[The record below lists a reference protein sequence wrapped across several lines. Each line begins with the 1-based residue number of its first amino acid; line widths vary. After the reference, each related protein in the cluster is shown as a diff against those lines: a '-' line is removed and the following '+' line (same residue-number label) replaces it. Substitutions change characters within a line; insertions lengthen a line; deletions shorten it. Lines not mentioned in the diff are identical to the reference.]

1 MTGDE
6 GQVVLVATTGGH
18 LTQLF
23 DLAPRLPLRGPRLW
37 VTFDGEQARTLLA
50 NERVAF
56 VPYIGERDLAGVVRA
71 IAHARR
77 ILDGGLGGG
86 TPASAVISTGS
97 GVALAFLPLAALR
110 GIPAHYIESAAR
122 TGRPSLTG
130 RMLRLVPGVRLY
142 RQYPH
147 TARGR
152 WHYGGSVFDGFASAP
167 LPPRPLRRAVVTLGT
182 MDQGFRRLLERLV
195 AILPP
200 ETEVLWQTGA
210 TPTEGL
216 GIHGHRLLSATAL
229 AVAMREADVVIAH
242 AGCGSALTALKA
254 GKCPVLV
261 PRDPQGGEVVDA
273 HQVEIAEWLD
283 AKGLALARHA
293 DRLTLDDL
301 HRAAGRGVSRAA
313 QIPEFRLAGAA

>member
-6 GQVVLVATTGGH
+6 EQVVLVATTGGH

-37 VTFDGEQARTLLA
+37 VTFDSEQARTLLA
-50 NERVAF
+50 GERVAF
-56 VPYIGERDLAGVVRA
+56 VPYVAERDIVGVGRA
-71 IAHARR
+71 MSHARR
-77 ILDGGLGGG
+77 ILAGGLDGGAK
-86 TPASAVISTGS
+86 ASAVVSTGS
-97 GVALAFLPLAALR
+97 AVALAFLPLAALR

-130 RMLRLVPGVRLY
+130 RVLRFVPGVRLY

-147 TARGR
+147 TARGPWR
-152 WHYGGSVFDGFASAP
+152 YGGSVFDGFASTPPAP
-167 LPPRPLRRAVVTLGT
+167 RALRRAVVTLGT

-210 TPTEGL
+210 TPTQGL

-229 AVAMREADVVIAH
+229 AKAMREADVVVAH

-254 GKCPVLV
+254 GKCPILV

-273 HQVEIAEWLD
+273 HQAEIADWLD

-301 HRAAGRGVSRAA
+301 HRAAARGVARAA
-313 QIPEFRLAGAA
+313 QLPAFRLAGAA

>member
-1 MTGDE
+1 MSGG

-50 NERVAF
+50 GERVVF
-56 VPYIGERDLAGVVRA
+56 VPDVAERDVAGVARA
-71 IAHARR
+71 VGHARR
-77 ILDGGLGGG
+77 ILGGIHNGG
-86 TPASAVISTGS
+86 TPASAVVSTGS

-122 TGRPSLTG
+122 TGSPSLTG
-130 RMLRLVPGVRLY
+130 RLLRLVPGVRLY

-152 WHYGGSVFDGFASAP
+152 WRYGGSVFDGFAAVL
-167 LPPRPLRRAVVTLGT
+167 LPPRLLRRVVVTLGT

-200 ETEVLWQTGA
+200 ATEVLWQTGA

-216 GIHGHRLLSATAL
+216 GIRGHRLLPAPVIA
-229 AVAMREADVVIAH
+229 AAMREADVVVAH

-254 GKCPVLV
+254 GRCPVLV
-261 PRDPQGGEVVDA
+261 PRDPRGGEVVDA
-273 HQVEIAEWLD
+273 HQTEIAEWLD
-283 AKGLALARHA
+283 AKGLALARQA

-301 HRAAGRGVSRAA
+301 HRAVRLGVERAA
-313 QIPEFRLAGAA
+313 EVPDFRLAGVA

>member
-1 MTGDE
+1 MTG

-50 NERVAF
+50 GERVVF
-56 VPYIGERDLAGVVRA
+56 VPNVAERDVAGVLRA
-71 IAHARR
+71 FGHARR
-77 ILDGGLGGG
+77 ILGGILDGG
-86 TPASAVISTGS
+86 TPISAVISTGS

-130 RMLRLVPGVRLY
+130 RLLRLVPGVRLY

-152 WHYGGSVFDGFASAP
+152 WRYGGSVFDGFAPVP

-216 GIHGHRLLSATAL
+216 GIHGHRLLPATAL
-229 AVAMREADVVIAH
+229 AAAMQEADVVVAH

-254 GKCPVLV
+254 GRCPVLV
-261 PRDPQGGEVVDA
+261 PRDPHGGEVVDA
-273 HQVEIAEWLD
+273 HQGEIADWLD
-283 AKGLALARHA
+283 AKGLALARQA

-301 HRAAGRGVSRAA
+301 NRAARIGVTRAA
-313 QIPEFRLAGAA
+313 QVPDFQLAGTP